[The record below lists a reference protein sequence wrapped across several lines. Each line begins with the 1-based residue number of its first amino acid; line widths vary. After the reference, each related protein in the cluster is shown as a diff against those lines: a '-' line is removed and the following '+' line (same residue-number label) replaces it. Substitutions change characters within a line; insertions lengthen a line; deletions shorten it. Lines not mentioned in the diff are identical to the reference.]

1 MGVGSYQNFEVTSN
15 GEKNSVEMVPCPF
28 EGNIEILLQEHPVQL
43 DTNATEI

>member
-1 MGVGSYQNFEVTSN
+1 MGVGIYQNSEVTSD
-15 GEKNSVEMVPCPF
+15 GEKNSVEMVPF